1 MNDLVYSLNGGLVTD
16 QNKISTISKVDINSI
31 QKLIRN
37 YKQDLECFGEL
48 GFELQKIAKTNKKI
62 YFLNEQQATLLLTYM
77 KNSESV
83 RNAKKVLVFAFYQ
96 MKEKLRSLEQEQEK
110 ARFKSLSDENQRLN
124 SLNHHQKIGYKSQL
138 KQQKEKYE
146 NKIKALKYDLEN
158 KKELSF
164 KRKLSQKELLELRK
178 ILAKDYNIVCFKEWE
193 MSLFA
198 EKIGKNS
205 VFEVVLNKLEKE
217 LNYWKN
223 YEKYEEKWKKNIKE
237 LKMKLVDKLKK
248 AYDYKKELYKAEK
261 GSSSKEYHIENAEI
275 FQDFIELELLQCE
288 DIERRYFLMQIYR
301 YGYQNIRSLNSKL
314 AFKAKLDNDDINFIK
329 ILKEANILH
338 ALNEIYTTKE
348 VKKIA
353 KD

>member
-31 QKLIRN
+31 QRLIRN

-62 YFLNEQQATLLLTYM
+62 YYLNEQQATLLLTYM

-110 ARFKSLSDENQRLN
+110 ARFKTLSDENLRLN

-138 KQQKEKYE
+138 KQQKEHYE
-146 NKIKALKYDLEN
+146 NKIKALKYDLEH

-178 ILAKDYNIVCFKEWE
+178 ILARDYGILCIKEWE
-193 MSLFA
+193 MSLVA
-198 EKIGKNS
+198 EKIGKDT
-205 VFEVVLNKLEKE
+205 VFEAVLNKLEKE
-217 LNYWKN
+217 LNYWQN
-223 YEKYEEKWKKNIKE
+223 YEEYEEKW
-237 LKMKLVDKLKK
+237 
-248 AYDYKKELYKAEK
+248 
-261 GSSSKEYHIENAEI
+261 
-275 FQDFIELELLQCE
+275 
-288 DIERRYFLMQIYR
+288 R
-301 YGYQNIRSLNSKL
+301 
-314 AFKAKLDNDDINFIK
+314 K
-329 ILKEANILH
+329 ILRR
-338 ALNEIYTTKE
+338 
-348 VKKIA
+348 
-353 KD
+353 

>member
-31 QKLIRN
+31 QRLIRN

-110 ARFKSLSDENQRLN
+110 ARFKSLSDENLRLN

-138 KQQKEKYE
+138 AQQKEKYE

-164 KRKLSQKELLELRK
+164 KRKLSKEELLELRK
-178 ILAKDYNIVCFKEWE
+178 ILARDYGMICIKEWE
-193 MSLFA
+193 FEFLA
-198 EKIGKNS
+198 EKIALESTKMTTWDA
-205 VFEVVLNKLEKE
+205 VVKKLKQS
-217 LNYWKN
+217 LDYWQN
-223 YEKYEEKWKKNIKE
+223 YEEYEEKW
-237 LKMKLVDKLKK
+237 
-248 AYDYKKELYKAEK
+248 
-261 GSSSKEYHIENAEI
+261 
-275 FQDFIELELLQCE
+275 
-288 DIERRYFLMQIYR
+288 R
-301 YGYQNIRSLNSKL
+301 
-314 AFKAKLDNDDINFIK
+314 K
-329 ILKEANILH
+329 ILRR
-338 ALNEIYTTKE
+338 
-348 VKKIA
+348 
-353 KD
+353 